1 MGADPSKLHGQLAV
15 RPKPVYPHHE
25 GTPLPSGLD
34 RPAWLLQFLHPP
46 RSPLVLPPS
55 AAAHPPDLPSPY
67 PAYTVLPVP
76 PFTLL
81 TQHSY
86 NHGTHA
92 CAHTYMRAH
101 TRLCPAHVRPTGTLP
116 ALQPQSQILQPS
128 PAITLPIMTF
138 APSSF
143 ITPPPPLRGPS
154 PGLGSRCQQRTLLPT
169 SQENRS
175 PRACRGSHSL
185 RVGMQNWMAA
195 LQGSL
200 AASSEIKHTLTFDP
214 ASGSLVFTQRS

>member
-67 PAYTVLPVP
+67 PAYTILPVP

-116 ALQPQSQILQPS
+116 ALQPQSQILHPS

-154 PGLGSRCQQRTLLPT
+154 PGLAVSRGPCFLLHKKTAVPEPAGALT
-169 SQENRS
+169 HCGW
-175 PRACRGSHSL
+175 ACKTGWL
-185 RVGMQNWMAA
+185 LYKAVWQLLLKLNI
-195 LQGSL
+195 L
-200 AASSEIKHTLTFDP
+200 
-214 ASGSLVFTQRS
+214 